1 MAQSTPVSRRFDVLI
16 AGARCA
22 GATLGALLARKG
34 ARVLMIDAAKLPSDM
49 VLSTH
54 YVQPLGMD
62 VLDEIGVGDRVR
74 AAAPASRRIGLAAN
88 EVRLTATYPD
98 DRAGYCIRR
107 FKIDTW
113 LQEAAANAG
122 VEVRD
127 RCKLV
132 ELVREGD
139 RVAGAVIETAEGR
152 ETVHADL
159 VVGADGR
166 NSTVAKQTGVE
177 EYLGIE
183 MTRSGYWGYWPM
195 NEAWKTTARLND
207 ALIAHEGDDLRYIF
221 QADDDLL
228 LLVATTPQGALRN
241 SGKDHNA
248 EYTELLHASAHTE
261 PLVQGNAPVGKVIG
275 LMKARFF
282 CRRPVGPGFALIGD
296 AGMFKDFVTGQGM
309 TDAFLD
315 AKRMAAAIADGRPIA
330 FEHYWR
336 KRDASGLP
344 FYFDAE
350 RLGKVGVNDP
360 LFRMLLD
367 RATRSPELLDRL
379 GLSIDR
385 RMSPFDVFKES
396 PIVRWTLG
404 AVLSGR
410 WDMVGPFFKSGRMI
424 GGFEKEI
431 AAREALCAEVENRM
445 RAEGRPT
452 SATNESRTA
461 A

>member
-1 MAQSTPVSRRFDVLI
+1 M
-16 AGARCA
+16 
-22 GATLGALLARKG
+22 
-34 ARVLMIDAAKLPSDM
+34 
-49 VLSTH
+49 
-54 YVQPLGMD
+54 
-62 VLDEIGVGDRVR
+62 
-74 AAAPASRRIGLAAN
+74 
-88 EVRLTATYPD
+88 
-98 DRAGYCIRR
+98 
-107 FKIDTW
+107 
-113 LQEAAANAG
+113 
-122 VEVRD
+122 
-127 RCKLV
+127 
-132 ELVREGD
+132 REGD

-159 VVGADGR
+159 VIGADGR

-177 EYLGIE
+177 EYLGVE

-195 NEAWKTTARLND
+195 NEAWKTAARVND

-228 LLVATTPQGALRN
+228 LLVATTPRDALRN

-248 EYTELLHASAHTE
+248 EYTELLHASAHTA

-315 AKRMAAAIADGRPIA
+315 AKRMAAAIADGRPVA

-336 KRDASGLP
+336 KRDAVRS
-344 FYFDAE
+344 A
-350 RLGKVGVNDP
+350 V
-360 LFRMLLD
+360 LFRRRAPRQGRGERSALSHAPRSRDTLARAARSSRALD
-367 RATRSPELLDRL
+367 SLPHVTVRRLQRVANRSVDNGR
-379 GLSIDR
+379 GA
-385 RMSPFDVFKES
+385 KG
-396 PIVRWTLG
+396 TLG
-404 AVLSGR
+404 PGGSVLQ
-410 WDMVGPFFKSGRMI
+410 SGRMI

-452 SATNESRTA
+452 SATNEPRAAARHRLPRSAGPSVFPLASSRA
-461 A
+461 SSYR